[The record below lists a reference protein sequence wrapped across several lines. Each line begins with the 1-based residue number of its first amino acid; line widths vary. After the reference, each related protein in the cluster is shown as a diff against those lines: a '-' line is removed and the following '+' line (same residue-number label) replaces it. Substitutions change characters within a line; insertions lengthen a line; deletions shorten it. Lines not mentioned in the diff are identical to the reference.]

1 MKNSKKQ
8 IIVSIL
14 SIILLVGVVA
24 FFFVLEGVGA
34 VQETFAV
41 EGYKVLVDAG
51 HGDPDGGTVGPI
63 TGLRESDINI
73 SVAKYLQEKLEAAG
87 VEVVMTRT
95 DSNAIADTK
104 SDDMNLRREII
115 ASSGQDI
122 TVSIHQNFFEDFK
135 VHGPQVFYAEG
146 SVEGEKLAACIQ
158 KYLNEDLNPNA
169 PRTQMASDYFIV
181 NSGTAPAVI
190 VECGFLSNPEEEQ
203 LLKKK
208 KYRLRIVDSIIKG
221 IEEYAQM
228 TAGE

>member
-1 MKNSKKQ
+1 
-8 IIVSIL
+8 
-14 SIILLVGVVA
+14 
-24 FFFVLEGVGA
+24 
-34 VQETFAV
+34 
-41 EGYKVLVDAG
+41 
-51 HGDPDGGTVGPI
+51 
-63 TGLRESDINI
+63 
-73 SVAKYLQEKLEAAG
+73 
-87 VEVVMTRT
+87 MTRT

-122 TVSIHQNFFEDFK
+122 TVSIHQNFFEDSK

-146 SVEGEKLAACIQ
+146 SAEGEKLAACIQ